1 MARSKP
7 LTGKVS
13 VMVGDKKV
21 TYLEVDENG
30 KCHYLVSKEEMEK
43 LSKRLMEKIQKGVNQ
58 YNFESIWR
66 GYTLLIAGQAK
77 EWINLIRKIFDR
89 TTIALTFALTLSA
102 LGVVGSFELGNIDFA
117 GFIIGQAVCIAGIA
131 LLAVVHYFLS
141 KKRKSPRGAATPT
154 KGNRKINH
162 VYYSKER

>member
-43 LSKRLMEKIQKGVNQ
+43 LSRKLMERIQKGVNQ
-58 YNFESIWR
+58 CNFESI
-66 GYTLLIAGQAK
+66 
-77 EWINLIRKIFDR
+77 
-89 TTIALTFALTLSA
+89 
-102 LGVVGSFELGNIDFA
+102 
-117 GFIIGQAVCIAGIA
+117 
-131 LLAVVHYFLS
+131 
-141 KKRKSPRGAATPT
+141 
-154 KGNRKINH
+154 
-162 VYYSKER
+162 